1 MRLTIIGD
9 SISQGLGRKHYNYC
23 NELKCF
29 FEQETKQSLD
39 ITNMAIT
46 GKTILYANEITDK
59 IKDTNPDVILIFL
72 GSVDAMVRP
81 QKRLLWNILPNRYK
95 KNGMLDPRPFYS
107 SKIYKKIPQKIDSWI
122 RLHLKLILLKI
133 NGTYSWVT
141 KDRFKKEYEIFL
153 KKFVNTNIIM
163 VSPVYVDEKYFPKS
177 NENLLSYLEVVKELA
192 FKYKKSFLDVYH
204 LQMQKN
210 WNEIYNSDHFH
221 PNESGYTWLAEI
233 ISKKLIDDFSDKNQ
247 GKLK

>member
-72 GSVDAMVRP
+72 GSVDAILCEPNVIFRICLYSP
-81 QKRLLWNILPNRYK
+81 LLHTKRR
-95 KNGMLDPRPFYS
+95 GGGLDN
-107 SKIYKKIPQKIDSWI
+107 D
-122 RLHLKLILLKI
+122 
-133 NGTYSWVT
+133 
-141 KDRFKKEYEIFL
+141 
-153 KKFVNTNIIM
+153 
-163 VSPVYVDEKYFPKS
+163 
-177 NENLLSYLEVVKELA
+177 
-192 FKYKKSFLDVYH
+192 
-204 LQMQKN
+204 
-210 WNEIYNSDHFH
+210 
-221 PNESGYTWLAEI
+221 
-233 ISKKLIDDFSDKNQ
+233 
-247 GKLK
+247 